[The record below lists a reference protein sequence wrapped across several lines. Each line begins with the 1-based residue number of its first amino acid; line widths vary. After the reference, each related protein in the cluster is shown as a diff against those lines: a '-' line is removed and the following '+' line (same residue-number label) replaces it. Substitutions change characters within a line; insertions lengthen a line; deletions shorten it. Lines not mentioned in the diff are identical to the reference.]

1 VVIYILFNDARG
13 KKKSQTLFNYA
24 ELIEF
29 FSPFLATHLATALN
43 WQETL
48 ETVVLFTT
56 YDKELWT
63 APLKSG
69 LKIWPDNLIAQF

>member
-1 VVIYILFNDARG
+1 
-13 KKKSQTLFNYA
+13 
-24 ELIEF
+24 LIEF

-63 APLKSG
+63 AALKSG
-69 LKIWPDNLIAQF
+69 VKKWPDNLIAQF